1 MGDTTSVAGAIM
13 CISANSPIHAANGP
27 VRVSFRCWLDS
38 MLFRMPNREGLLMNI
53 FLTGL
58 LLALLLGG
66 CGREP
71 IKIGDRVVNR
81 RTGEPYTVIFAGN
94 AMDAIR
100 MNSDLAI
107 NSGWR
112 LDIETSGNV
121 AARSGKEP
129 MKILGVVDGTGA
141 QIDTTAIYLSLKPD
155 DVSHVI
161 VIFAIPSRVELGESY
176 AKLGSN

>member
-1 MGDTTSVAGAIM
+1 
-13 CISANSPIHAANGP
+13 
-27 VRVSFRCWLDS
+27 
-38 MLFRMPNREGLLMNI
+38 
-53 FLTGL
+53 
-58 LLALLLGG
+58 
-66 CGREP
+66 
-71 IKIGDRVVNR
+71 
-81 RTGEPYTVIFAGN
+81 
-94 AMDAIR
+94 MDAIR